1 MSTGA
6 AAITRR
12 LCGRQRLSIPNSFLH
27 HAQTGVKIRNLV
39 EMRHQGSGSAIVRNI
54 EQHALESAVATDSIL
69 AVPVQESGRKL
80 WQDHGS
86 LRCHVSS

>member
-1 MSTGA
+1 
-6 AAITRR
+6 
-12 LCGRQRLSIPNSFLH
+12 
-27 HAQTGVKIRNLV
+27 
-39 EMRHQGSGSAIVRNI
+39 MRHQGSGSAIVRNI